1 MKCYVWLLYPE
12 KYIYS
17 GSVNLHHL
25 VQQCCLCIM
34 LLCLNSLASS
44 EWKNNY
50 AKSGF
55 QYGKAYQKTVSVSS
69 VISPCTLFLAQYF
82 LASSRVVFSL
92 VAQSCPTL
100 CNPMGYS
107 TPDFPAHHQ
116 LPEPAQIHIKLV
128 TPSNHIIVCHPLL
141 LLPSIFPSIR
151 VLSNESVLCIR

>member
-116 LPEPAQIHIKLV
+116 LPELPLTHV
-128 TPSNHIIVCHPLL
+128 THLPMLHPSGAKGW
-141 LLPSIFPSIR
+141 FPSW
-151 VLSNESVLCIR
+151 ESSLFFLEIWIPEHFSICR